1 MKFQE
6 RAEPLLAHG
15 FSIIPCE
22 PRGKKPLHS
31 PADPTRD
38 PAIVAAWAERWPD
51 ANVGV
56 VADENFCILDVDD
69 VNAFLLQVSNLP
81 ETFTVRSSEGKVHCY
96 LRKNGFEVRNQ
107 NFHPIGSL
115 RADNFYC
122 VGPESIHPDGHR
134 YQVVKDVPVAEL
146 DPVLY
151 RVLQQKAETMKR
163 ERENR
168 FKNAPG
174 DIIVR
179 DGEGRHEFLTSRG
192 SKLHN
197 GEKDEDQLFE
207 ELWAINEKHC
217 SPPVDEG
224 WVRRFVNDWLVKK
237 EPFVEPPQV
246 IFSRSEPVNP
256 DDWRPLFHTWEE
268 FEHAP
273 PLKFA
278 IEGWLQAEGIT
289 MFGGLPGHGKTW
301 VGMATAKALLTGE
314 PLFGY
319 DPFKVTPAKRVLYL
333 CPEVGLGPLTY
344 RLKKFRLDPFV
355 KSGQLLYRSL
365 SKDPVPIIDP
375 RILRAAEGADVFL
388 DTATRFMEGEENSAT
403 DQKIFASNLF
413 LLLKAGARSVVGL
426 HHSAKSS
433 ARDSYLS
440 LENALRGSGDIG
452 AMLSTAWGFRQTD
465 AATNT
470 IHVANIKPR
479 DFEPCAPF
487 TLQGR
492 PWIDD
497 TGNFKLL
504 DPPGQAPQLKARSGR
519 PSSIAGKEEKIRELL
534 KAGKSY
540 QEVADAVAC
549 SKGAI
554 RRLALADG
562 LLGLNKKAEAR
573 GIKPGFSWHKPQ
585 GAAVPVKRKR
595 SVSKPHARK
604 RRPKR

>member
-1 MKFQE
+1 
-6 RAEPLLAHG
+6 
-15 FSIIPCE
+15 
-22 PRGKKPLHS
+22 
-31 PADPTRD
+31 
-38 PAIVAAWAERWPD
+38 
-51 ANVGV
+51 
-56 VADENFCILDVDD
+56 
-69 VNAFLLQVSNLP
+69 
-81 ETFTVRSSEGKVHCY
+81 
-96 LRKNGFEVRNQ
+96 
-107 NFHPIGSL
+107 
-115 RADNFYC
+115 
-122 VGPESIHPDGHR
+122 
-134 YQVVKDVPVAEL
+134 
-146 DPVLY
+146 
-151 RVLQQKAETMKR
+151 
-163 ERENR
+163 
-168 FKNAPG
+168 
-174 DIIVR
+174 
-179 DGEGRHEFLTSRG
+179 
-192 SKLHN
+192 
-197 GEKDEDQLFE
+197 
-207 ELWAINEKHC
+207 
-217 SPPVDEG
+217 
-224 WVRRFVNDWLVKK
+224 
-237 EPFVEPPQV
+237 
-246 IFSRSEPVNP
+246 
-256 DDWRPLFHTWEE
+256 
-268 FEHAP
+268 
-273 PLKFA
+273 
-278 IEGWLQAEGIT
+278 

-319 DPFKVTPAKRVLYL
+319 EPFKVTPAKRVLYL

-504 DPPGQAPQLKARSGR
+504 DPPGQAPQLKARTGR
-519 PSSIAGKEEKIRELL
+519 PSSIAGKEQQIRELL
-534 KAGKSY
+534 QAGKSY
-540 QEVADAVAC
+540 QEVADAVGC
-549 SKGAI
+549 SKSAVKRFATTEGLQ
-554 RRLALADG
+554 RLNSRTKPTPAGNG
-562 LLGLNKKAEAR
+562 LSRHRTMGD
-573 GIKPGFSWHKPQ
+573 
-585 GAAVPVKRKR
+585 VPVPLPVRR
-595 SVSKPHARK
+595 GVSKPPSRK
-604 RRPKR
+604 SRKGRPKR